1 MSRGI
6 QRERDLK
13 HQLEDEDWVVIRA
26 AGSLGCVDLVALKAG
41 RTPRFIEVKS
51 THRGPY
57 HSFGPLERA
66 DLSVR
71 AEWAGAEAWLVW
83 WPPRAKPLWIPE
95 SAWPSRL
102 TVVA

>member
-13 HQLEDEDWVVIRA
+13 HLLEDDDWVVIRA

-41 RTPRFIEVKS
+41 HTPRFIEVKS

-57 HSFGPLERA
+57 HSFSPLERA
-66 DLSVR
+66 DLSQR
-71 AEWAGAEAWLVW
+71 AEWAGAAAWLVW
-83 WPPRAKPLWIPE
+83 WPPYGKPKWIPE
-95 SAWPSRL
+95 VEWPRRL
-102 TVVA
+102 RAVS